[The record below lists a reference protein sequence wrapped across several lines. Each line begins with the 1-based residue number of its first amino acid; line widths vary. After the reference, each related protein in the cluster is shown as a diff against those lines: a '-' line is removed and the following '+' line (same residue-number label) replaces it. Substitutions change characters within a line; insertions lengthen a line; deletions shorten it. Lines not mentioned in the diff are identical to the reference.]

1 MEWAA
6 GKLVTADITSRDG
19 GVATV
24 NVKDA
29 ALATVTDASGAP
41 VAVKAIAADRISFE
55 TEAGA
60 TYRISQIPSV
70 ERPAAPQNVTVART
84 GEGQAMVSW
93 DAVAEGATYIV
104 ERRVA
109 NGDWT
114 PAGNALAATKLV
126 DDACPTGFG
135 VVEYRVTGIVAGL
148 RGDASASV
156 ALPEVPAVCETLG
169 RVDDQDPA
177 VAYSGAW
184 ANWNNTTDGN
194 YADTIKYLQNPT
206 GTETASLTFRG
217 TGIEV
222 VAVTNSDRGYYEVS
236 IDGKVVAERVDTYSA
251 GPVRQK
257 TVYSKTDLEPG
268 VHTIVLRATGAKN
281 SASSLAKVELD
292 AFNVIDAS
300 AKPVTGVTVRSA
312 NGMTTLARSA
322 STLQMVA
329 NTKPADARAAGL
341 SWSVAPKSGSA
352 TGAITA
358 DGLLTAQGEGVL
370 TVTAACGDVSASI
383 DITVAPAGTVSTAVE
398 DCKGTPP
405 VDARGTLNDD
415 PRLTWTGG
423 WYSWGETGH
432 HGGSKGESNALG
444 DSVTLRFDGTGIRV
458 YSARNDDN
466 VAFKVELDGVV
477 VEEALSL
484 GGADQ
489 KNVKVFEKLG
499 LENGP
504 HAIKLTSVARAG
516 AGQNKSN
523 VDWFEVIAPSDA
535 ADKTELQAQIEA
547 GAGLLEGA
555 YTPKSWDAYAK
566 ALGAAVKAMN
576 DSKTTSQVA
585 AERAAALKDAREQ
598 LVEVDDASIEVDAA
612 AKISFRAVESRAV
625 FATWGA
631 VKDAASY
638 RVRVYQARAEGEPVA
653 ELVVDG
659 AAARAKDLSPETAYV
674 LRVDARNAQGRVVK
688 RIEGTFDTLPSVS
701 ADALAAPTNLAVKF
715 SAEAGKALLT
725 WDAVEGAARYRVY
738 VNGVE
743 RGVAETAAVELS
755 GLQEGKLYSV
765 KVVAGTDDGAMSLPG
780 ALAFAYDGPQKP
792 EPDPNP
798 DPKPDPKPEPNPDP
812 KPEPG
817 PGRPDEGAGQQGQG
831 GSGGSAGGSGSGS
844 EPGTAGG
851 PRPDGRPRR
860 HGGYLGRSGRR
871 GAHGLPPAP
880 LAPSPPYR
888 FDTTAP
894 SRLHGRRGRFP
905 PGRRRRCAR

>member
-1 MEWAA
+1 M
-6 GKLVTADITSRDG
+6 T
-19 GVATV
+19 
-24 NVKDA
+24 
-29 ALATVTDASGAP
+29 
-41 VAVKAIAADRISFE
+41 
-55 TEAGA
+55 
-60 TYRISQIPSV
+60 
-70 ERPAAPQNVTVART
+70 
-84 GEGQAMVSW
+84 
-93 DAVAEGATYIV
+93 
-104 ERRVA
+104 
-109 NGDWT
+109 
-114 PAGNALAATKLV
+114 
-126 DDACPTGFG
+126 
-135 VVEYRVTGIVAGL
+135 
-148 RGDASASV
+148 
-156 ALPEVPAVCETLG
+156 
-169 RVDDQDPA
+169 
-177 VAYSGAW
+177 
-184 ANWNNTTDGN
+184 NN
-194 YADTIKYLQNPT
+194 
-206 GTETASLTFRG
+206 
-217 TGIEV
+217 
-222 VAVTNSDRGYYEVS
+222 DRGYYEVS

-251 GPVRQK
+251 TSVRQK

-300 AKPVTGVTVRSA
+300 AKPVTAVTVRSA
-312 NGMTTLARSA
+312 SGMTTLARSA

-329 NTKPADARAAGL
+329 DIKPADARVADL

-358 DGLLTAQGEGVL
+358 DGLLTVQGEGVL
-370 TVTAACGDVSASI
+370 TVTAACGDVAGSIDITVAPAGTVSTAVEDCKGTPPVDARGMARSASTLQMVADIKPADARVADLSWSVAPKSGSATGAITADGLLTVQGEGVLTVTAACGDVAGSI

-423 WYSWGETGH
+423 WYSWGEAGH

-466 VAFKVELDGVV
+466 VAFKVELDGAV

-504 HAIKLTSVARAG
+504 HTIKLTSVARAG

-523 VDWFEVIAPSDA
+523 VDWFEIIAPSDA

-547 GAGLLEGA
+547 GSGLLEGA
-555 YTPKSWDAYAK
+555 YTPKSWDVYAK
-566 ALGAAVKAMN
+566 ALDAAVKAMN
-576 DSKTTSQVA
+576 DSKTTSQAA
-585 AERAAALKDAREQ
+585 AEHAAALKDAREQ
-598 LVEVDDASIEVDAA
+598 LVEVDDASIEVDTS

-638 RVRVYQARAEGEPVA
+638 RVRVYQASAEGEPVAELVVTSAKISFRAVESRAVFATWGAVKDAASYRVRVYQASAEGEPVA

-659 AAARAKDLSPETAYV
+659 AAARAKGLSPETAYV
-674 LRVDARNAQGRVVK
+674 LRVDARNAQGRVIK
-688 RIEGTFDTLPSVS
+688 RIEGAFDTLPSAS

-715 SAEAGKALLT
+715 AAEAGKALLT

-743 RGVAETAAVELS
+743 RGVSQTASVELS
-755 GLQEGKLYSV
+755 GLQEGMLYSV

-780 ALAFAYDGPQKP
+780 ALAFTYDGPQKP
-792 EPDPNP
+792 DPEPEPNP
-798 DPKPDPKPEPNPDP
+798 DPKPDPESRIRTRSPTPTPSP
-812 KPEPG
+812 I
-817 PGRPDEGAGQQGQG
+817 R
-831 GSGGSAGGSGSGS
+831 GSRV
-844 EPGTAGG
+844 TATRVARAAKVARVTRALTASPAPTAAL
-851 PRPDGRPRR
+851 PRPAIRR
-860 HGGYLGRSGRR
+860 ASPASSPWAARQRL
-871 GAHGLPPAP
+871 LPHAV
-880 LAPSPPYR
+880 AVV
-888 FDTTAP
+888 
-894 SRLHGRRGRFP
+894 SR
-905 PGRRRRCAR
+905 